1 MGKKSLIEDS
11 FDPLGQQLERDAERR
26 RLREAAPALAP
37 PPAPRAAPVAPVAP
51 TAPEVRAPAPHL
63 RPVEAPRPAK
73 PRVERPAPPKEQRR
87 TFVASPIGEESPRI
101 KVSPGAFQDLRDVL
115 DTVRRETG
123 SKVTYSVATR
133 AAWALL
139 VRAQSQFV
147 EAVKQNPIGKLP
159 STRDGIA
166 SAEYEERVLVAFA
179 TAIRRMPLST
189 LRAALLS
196 GPRESEQDE
205 AEN

>member
-26 RLREAAPALAP
+26 RARDAQPAPAPAPRSETVAPAAAAPAAP
-37 PPAPRAAPVAPVAP
+37 SA
-51 TAPEVRAPAPHL
+51 RAPAPYL
-63 RPVEAPRPAK
+63 RQVEPPRPPKA
-73 PRVERPAPPKEQRR
+73 RVERPAAPREPRR
-87 TFVASPIGEESPRI
+87 TFEASPIGEESPRI
-101 KVSPGAFQDLRDVL
+101 KVSPEALQDLRDVL

-139 VRAQSQFV
+139 VRAQAQFV

-166 SAEYEERVLVAFA
+166 CAEYEERVLIAFA

-196 GPRESEQDE
+196 GPRETDQDE
-205 AEN
+205 TEG